1 VLINNNVFII
11 PARQSDMQDL
21 QAHGTISKDSNT
33 GLGLD
38 DREAVEHAPTLVVW
52 QTMNTTTEHIVSGTY
67 FFINQFI
74 FSDKELIQVYWVI

>member
-1 VLINNNVFII
+1 
-11 PARQSDMQDL
+11 
-21 QAHGTISKDSNT
+21 
-33 GLGLD
+33 LGLD